1 MPDLIPHSALTTAT
15 TQRSG
20 SEGCSRGPIRTIH
33 ALHSNFGSR
42 TLLTYYYSIIDSVHT
57 YIEDNVLNPVVT
69 YDLKCAREIRQQFGE
84 NPVSP
89 ASTRLAA
96 SISPPKIHPPY
107 KRSAIESTLLP
118 SQSST
123 PASTSRSTLADRNYH
138 KSLIPNRANLH
149 HSKNRTLSRQPR
161 QILPVSGVISS
172 L

>member
-123 PASTSRSTLADRNYH
+123 PASTSRSTLADRELLSH
-138 KSLIPNRANLH
+138 KPDKSITARSHTTQTTGLFYLANQDRSYL
-149 HSKNRTLSRQPR
+149 
-161 QILPVSGVISS
+161 
-172 L
+172 